1 VGQVEVILTLGFSR
15 FYLKE
20 ARKPGEALGLL
31 LVGAGVV
38 LALLGGL

>member
-20 ARKPGEALGLL
+20 ARKSGEVLGLL
-31 LVGAGVV
+31 LVGAGVA
-38 LALLGGL
+38 LALIGGL